1 MAHETQVTGAISELM
16 AAKLLMESLGYE
28 VAKPLVPEV
37 YDFLARDPANGKA
50 YRIQV
55 KTLRVRSDRDNALV
69 VYARKGNGQP
79 YTTDDCDYIIG
90 VDGNRAFMFEC
101 VGYSEYWSTEQS
113 AKTRWLELGGGTED
127 ATCTQSTI

>member
-1 MAHETQVTGAISELM
+1 MAHETQITGAISELT

-55 KTLRVRSDRDNALV
+55 KTLRIRTDRDNALV
-69 VYARKGNGQP
+69 VYARKGNGQA
-79 YTTDDCDYIIG
+79 YSRDEVDYIIG

-101 VGYSEYWSTEQS
+101 VGQAEYWSTEQS
-113 AKTRWLELGGGTED
+113 AKKRWVALGVS
-127 ATCTQSTI
+127 A

>member
-1 MAHETQVTGAISELM
+1 MAHETQITGAISELI
-16 AAKLLMESLGYE
+16 AAKLMMESLGYE

-55 KTLRVRSDRDNALV
+55 KTLRVRTDRDNALV
-69 VYARKGNGQP
+69 IYAKKGNGQA
-79 YTTDDCDYIIG
+79 YTPEECDYIIG

-101 VGYSEYWSTEQS
+101 VGLGEYWSTEQT
-113 AKTRWLELGGGTED
+113 AKRRWVQLGEKAAG
-127 ATCTQSTI
+127 